1 MIRFKIL
8 IIFINK
14 GSTDDFKW
22 CDIAIVL
29 CKIST
34 LDTPN
39 QIPLRDKF
47 LGTHIYNPFSCFF
60 QTNKYNEI
68 GCLLLMLLDKVGKEK
83 NDLKDSNFQLKF
95 CINDLKASM
104 SALKK
109 THFL

>member
-1 MIRFKIL
+1 ML
-8 IIFINK
+8 IIFINN
-14 GSTDDFKW
+14 GSTDESKW
-22 CDIAIVL
+22 CDMAIVL
-29 CKIST
+29 CQIST

-39 QIPLRDKF
+39 QIPLRDK
-47 LGTHIYNPFSCFF
+47 LQGTNVDNAFKFFF

-68 GCLLLMLLDKVGKEK
+68 GCLPLMLLDKVGKEK
-83 NDLKDSNFQLKF
+83 NDLKDLNFQLKF